1 MSGAHEVIRPKQNI
15 KKAMYKQKWNYAK
28 KKKMTGDLQGLE
40 DNHRKRKKP
49 RRQIEQQMRQE
60 ES

>member
-1 MSGAHEVIRPKQNI
+1 MQ
-15 KKAMYKQKWNYAK
+15 K

-40 DNHRKRKKP
+40 DNHSKRNKP

>member
-28 KKKMTGDLQGLE
+28 KKKNDWGP
-40 DNHRKRKKP
+40 P
-49 RRQIEQQMRQE
+49 RFRGQPQE
-60 ES
+60 EKEAKKTD

>member
-1 MSGAHEVIRPKQNI
+1 
-15 KKAMYKQKWNYAK
+15 
-28 KKKMTGDLQGLE
+28 MTGDLQGLE